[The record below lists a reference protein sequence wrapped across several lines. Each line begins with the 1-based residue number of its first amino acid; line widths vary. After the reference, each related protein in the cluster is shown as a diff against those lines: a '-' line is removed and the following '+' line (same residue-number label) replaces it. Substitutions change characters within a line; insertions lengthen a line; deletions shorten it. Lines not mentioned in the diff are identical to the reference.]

1 MTEKMW
7 SGKKKKIIRREQE
20 EEEKKKGW
28 TLKELKIQRQSNKQ
42 EA

>member
-28 TLKELKIQRQSNKQ
+28 TLKEMKIQRQSNKQ

>member
-7 SGKKKKIIRREQE
+7 SGKKKKIRREQE